1 MNASRVFSRIY
12 LEDRWTGGSGPGS
25 DVTFCRPLVAWLAG
39 YVHENGIRSV
49 VDFGCGDFR
58 WMPEVLDRTG
68 VGYVGLDVVEGLV
81 ERHRIVHQRWSFAT
95 LDVSTA
101 DPREIP
107 AADLYWAKDVLQH
120 WPSDTIV
127 AFLDRFFAARPK
139 AHLVVCNCA
148 GQAGDDRRLD
158 ARWHFAALSADRRPL
173 CDYAPRRL
181 FAWGGKEVY
190 RLHQRSPT
198 NDRPI
203 SLLPPD

>member
-12 LEDRWTGGSGPGS
+12 QEDRWNGGSGPGS
-25 DVTFCRPLVAWLAG
+25 DVDFCRPLVDWLAG
-39 YVHENGIRSV
+39 YVNETGCRSV

-68 VGYVGLDVVEGLV
+68 VGYVGLDVVGSLV
-81 ERHRIVHQRWSFAT
+81 QRHRKDYPRWSFAT

-107 AADLYWAKDVLQH
+107 VADLYWAKDVLQH
-120 WPSDTIV
+120 WPSGVIV
-127 AFLDRFFAARPK
+127 AFLDRFFAARPA

-148 GQAGDDRRLD
+148 GQTADDRQLD
-158 ARWHFAALSADRRPL
+158 ARYHFAPLHADRRPL
-173 CDYAPRRL
+173 ADYSPRRL
-181 FAWGGKEVY
+181 FAWGGKEAY
-190 RLHQRSPT
+190 RLHQRSPV
-198 NDRPI
+198 NERPM